1 MDIKI
6 IDNNKMKK
14 FKAPSHNT
22 PQTIH
27 FFTHIMGKN
36 SIMNQRQFVVPNGH
50 EFEYISSKNI
60 VQDASGAIL
69 NSNLI
74 KHTC

>member
-1 MDIKI
+1 
-6 IDNNKMKK
+6 
-14 FKAPSHNT
+14 
-22 PQTIH
+22 
-27 FFTHIMGKN
+27 
-36 SIMNQRQFVVPNGH
+36 MNQRQFVVPNGH
-50 EFEYISSKNI
+50 EFEYISSKYI